1 MGGAAGPSDA
11 VADAEAFGFPAEVIE
26 QLRQS
31 GSAPN
36 KLEVWPENWPIIHAF
51 TAIST
56 QWRTAPIGMGAYRY
70 LGLDY
75 TAAKA
80 ALELAGI
87 TVTSEQWEG
96 VRVMERAAT
105 IELNGG
111 EG

>member
-1 MGGAAGPSDA
+1 VRGAAGPDDA

-31 GSAPN
+31 GSAN
-36 KLEVWPENWPIIHAF
+36 GKVEIWPENWPIIHAYA
-51 TAIST
+51 AIST

-80 ALELAGI
+80 GLELAGI
-87 TVTSEQWEG
+87 TVTTDQWKG